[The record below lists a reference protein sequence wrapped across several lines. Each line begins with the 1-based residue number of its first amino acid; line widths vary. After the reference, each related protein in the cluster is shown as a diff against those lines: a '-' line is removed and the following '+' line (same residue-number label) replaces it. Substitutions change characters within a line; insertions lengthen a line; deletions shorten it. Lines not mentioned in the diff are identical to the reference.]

1 MRVLLLRL
9 EERTKIN
16 STLLS
21 KIYTR
26 FNFHKHTFCV
36 WREVSEEVLEALEI
50 SYTSSSGSRYVFLE
64 EGVYR
69 ISNHWGRAANC
80 RWRLEA
86 LAGYKNQVTRIGYAQ
101 WRDFYPNDEESKLFF
116 ITVDSFA
123 AMVTFHHRDSGI
135 HRGQSILRTAAA
147 TAKRIALINKVVTE
161 DDWAKHLR
169 FSSMNDLRREIVEEL
184 LTTDA
189 SFITI
194 KHKHHQD

>member
-1 MRVLLLRL
+1 M
-9 EERTKIN
+9 
-16 STLLS
+16 
-21 KIYTR
+21 
-26 FNFHKHTFCV
+26 
-36 WREVSEEVLEALEI
+36 WREVSEEVLETLEI